1 MYFKYPKH
9 EDPEITLFNKIKR
22 LEIPYVEVLEN
33 FNDGSFECHDE
44 NGKCIFQKNYRFKDI
59 KNKSLQE
66 IIDDPQN
73 RLCKILIATP
83 TEDFPYWLDI
93 KHQEMGDDKV
103 IGTTTKYFRVAVIKL
118 STEAHECVRLQDEK
132 LKEER
137 EKIRLEELEY
147 QKSLIDETNYKRRYI
162 LIKKYKR

>member
-22 LEIPYVEVLEN
+22 REIPYVERIEDSDTGTYGF
-33 FNDGSFECHDE
+33 FNADGDCVS
-44 NGKCIFQKNYRFKDI
+44 QKYFKLLNVKD
-59 KNKSLQE
+59 KTLKE

>member
-22 LEIPYVEVLEN
+22 REIPYVERIEDSHCGSYGFFDEDGHCVSKKY
-33 FNDGSFECHDE
+33 FNVV
-44 NGKCIFQKNYRFKDI
+44 NVKD
-59 KNKSLQE
+59 KTLQE

-73 RLCKILIATP
+73 RLCKILISTP

-93 KHQEMGDDKV
+93 KHQETSDGKV

-118 STEAHECVRLQDEK
+118 TTEARKCVIFQDEK

-147 QKSLIDETNYKRRYI
+147 QKSLIDETNYKRRYL